1 MWIRWLPLQPILTYV
16 CLSSPISEPAGRR
29 QKLFDIK
36 VTSPTYEGWMV
47 LCNEGAQN
55 RVRLDMISVLSKE
68 RTLPAYD
75 LLASLGLPEVTN
87 ARMLG
92 WAPAVSPI
100 REMSFT

>member
-1 MWIRWLPLQPILTYV
+1 MWIRWLPLLPLILTYV

-29 QKLFDIK
+29 QNYS
-36 VTSPTYEGWMV
+36 TSKSPPPTYEGWMV

-75 LLASLGLPEVTN
+75 LLASPDF
-87 ARMLG
+87 R
-92 WAPAVSPI
+92 
-100 REMSFT
+100 R